1 MRRSRTRRKISIINE
16 NKNVQIILI
25 IIAIVII
32 FISIIGLVIR
42 KRETTKKALIAEQI
56 RQEELSK
63 IFEENEEEIEEATKH
78 IKASKVKMKIVGNIL
93 CEEAILKSAYNK
105 EKNEYNFLPI
115 FSNIKDFIID
125 SDITIGNLETNFYN
139 EDYTSYNS
147 PKSLINLVKELKMGA
162 VNIANNQ
169 NLVYGI
175 DGVILTK
182 KNLTDENIDTYG
194 ISISEDDENFLI
206 KEVNGI
212 KIAFLSYITKI
223 DEGIQLTEENS
234 KYINL
239 YSEEKVDKD
248 FELVKQK
255 GVEYIIVNIHTG
267 NTKYR
272 ITTDEQEI
280 INNKLIES
288 GADLIIGT
296 HQNTVGKLE
305 VRKNSEG
312 KNVFIANSL
321 GNIISENSNLGMILE
336 VEIIRSEKAGG
347 TILSKVI
354 YTPVY
359 TIDNGIKSN
368 NRYEIVDIRDTIK
381 IYENEDNTIV
391 SKSIY
396 NTLKNELNK
405 LENLIR

>member
-1 MRRSRTRRKISIINE
+1 MRRSRTRRKISSINE
-16 NKNVQIILI
+16 NKNAQIILI

-32 FISIIGLVIR
+32 CLSIIGLEIR
-42 KRETTKKALIAEQI
+42 KNETTKKALIAEQI

-63 IFEENEEEIEEATKH
+63 IFEENIEEDNKH
-78 IKASKVKMKIVGNIL
+78 IKSSKVKMKIVGNIL
-93 CEEAILKSAYNK
+93 CEEEILKSAYNK
-105 EKNEYNFLPI
+105 EKNEYDFSPI
-115 FSNIKDFIID
+115 FSNIKDFITD

-139 EDYTSYNS
+139 ENYTSYNS
-147 PKSLINLVKELKMGA
+147 PKSLINVVKELKMGA

-169 NLVYGI
+169 NLAYGI
-175 DGVILTK
+175 DGLILTK
-182 KNLTDENIDTYG
+182 RNFIDENIDTYG
-194 ISISEDDENFLI
+194 TSIGEDDNNFLV

-223 DEGIQLTEENS
+223 DEGIELTEENS

-239 YSEEKVDKD
+239 YSEEKVNKD
-248 FELVKQK
+248 FENVKQK
-255 GVEYIIVNIHTG
+255 GAEYIIVNIHTG

-272 ITTDEQEI
+272 ITSEEQEI

-336 VEIIRSEKAGG
+336 VEIIRSEKVGG

>member
-1 MRRSRTRRKISIINE
+1 MRRSRTRRKISSINE

-32 FISIIGLVIR
+32 CLSIIGLEIR
-42 KRETTKKALIAEQI
+42 KNETTKKALIAEQI

-63 IFEENEEEIEEATKH
+63 IFEENIEEDNKH
-78 IKASKVKMKIVGNIL
+78 IKSSKVKMKIVGNIL

-105 EKNEYNFLPI
+105 EKNEYDFLPI
-115 FSNIKDFIID
+115 FSNIKDFITD

-139 EDYTSYNS
+139 ENYTSYNS
-147 PKSLINLVKELKMGA
+147 PKSLINVVKELKMGA

-169 NLVYGI
+169 NLSDGI
-175 DGVILTK
+175 DGLIVTK
-182 KNLTDENIDTYG
+182 KTLQEAEIDTYG
-194 ISISEDDENFLI
+194 TSIGEDDNNFLI

-223 DEGIQLTEENS
+223 DEGIELTEENS

-239 YSEEKVDKD
+239 YSEEKVNKD
-248 FELVKQK
+248 FENVKQK
-255 GVEYIIVNIHTG
+255 GAEYIIVNIHTG

-272 ITTDEQEI
+272 ITSEEQEI

-336 VEIIRSEKAGG
+336 VEIIRSEKVGG

-359 TIDNGIKSN
+359 TIDNGVKSN

-381 IYENEDNTIV
+381 IYENEDNTVV

-396 NTLKNELNK
+396 NILKKELNK
-405 LENLIR
+405 LETLIR

>member
-1 MRRSRTRRKISIINE
+1 MRRSRTRRKISSINE

-32 FISIIGLVIR
+32 CISIIELVIR
-42 KRETTKKALIAEQI
+42 QKETTKKALIAEQI

-63 IFEENEEEIEEATKH
+63 IFEENIEEDNKH
-78 IKASKVKMKIVGNIL
+78 IKSSKVKMKIVGNIL
-93 CEEAILKSAYNK
+93 CEESVLKSAYNK
-105 EKNEYNFLPI
+105 EKNEYDFLPI
-115 FSNIKDFIID
+115 FSNIKDFITD

-139 EDYTSYNS
+139 ENYTSYNS
-147 PKSLINLVKELKMGA
+147 PKSLINVVKELKMGA

-169 NLVYGI
+169 NLAYGI
-175 DGVILTK
+175 DGLILTK
-182 KNLTDENIDTYG
+182 RNFIDENIDTYG
-194 ISISEDDENFLI
+194 TSIGEDDNNFLI

-223 DEGIQLTEENS
+223 DEGIELTEENS

-239 YSEEKVDKD
+239 YSEEKVNRD
-248 FELVKQK
+248 FENVKQK
-255 GVEYIIVNIHTG
+255 GAEYIIVNIHTG

-272 ITTDEQEI
+272 ITSEEQEI

-336 VEIIRSEKAGG
+336 VEIIRSEKVGG

-359 TIDNGIKSN
+359 TIDNGVKSN

-381 IYENEDNTIV
+381 IYENEDNTVV

-396 NTLKNELNK
+396 NILKKELNK
-405 LENLIR
+405 LETLIR

>member
-1 MRRSRTRRKISIINE
+1 MRRSRTRRKISSINE
-16 NKNVQIILI
+16 NKNAQIILI

-32 FISIIGLVIR
+32 CISIIGLVIR
-42 KRETTKKALIAEQI
+42 QKETTKKALIAEQI

-63 IFEENEEEIEEATKH
+63 IFEENIEEDNKH
-78 IKASKVKMKIVGNIL
+78 IKSSKVKMKIVGNIL
-93 CEEAILKSAYNK
+93 CEESVLKSAYNK
-105 EKNEYNFLPI
+105 EKNEYDFLPI
-115 FSNIKDFIID
+115 FSNIKDFITD

-139 EDYTSYNS
+139 ENYTNHNS
-147 PKSLINLVKELKMGA
+147 PKSLINVIKELKMGA

-169 NLVYGI
+169 NLSDGI
-175 DGVILTK
+175 DGLILTK
-182 KNLTDENIDTYG
+182 RNLIDENIDTYG
-194 ISISEDDENFLI
+194 TSIGEDDYNFLI

-223 DEGIQLTEENS
+223 DEGIELTEENS

-239 YSEEKVDKD
+239 YSEEKINKD
-248 FELVKQK
+248 FENVKQK
-255 GVEYIIVNIHTG
+255 GAEYIIVNIHTG
-267 NTKYR
+267 NTQHR
-272 ITTDEQEI
+272 ITSEEQEN
-280 INNKLIES
+280 INNKLIEN

-312 KNVFIANSL
+312 KNVFIANAL
-321 GNIISENSNLGMILE
+321 GNIISENSNLGMILK

-359 TIDNGIKSN
+359 TIDNGVKSN

-381 IYENEDNTIV
+381 IYENEDNTVV

-396 NTLKNELNK
+396 NILKKELNK
-405 LENLIR
+405 LETLIR

>member
-1 MRRSRTRRKISIINE
+1 MRRSRTRRKISSINE

-32 FISIIGLVIR
+32 CISIIGLVIR
-42 KRETTKKALIAEQI
+42 QKETTKKALIAEQI

-63 IFEENEEEIEEATKH
+63 IFEENIEEDNKH
-78 IKASKVKMKIVGNIL
+78 IKSSKVKMKIVGNIL
-93 CEEAILKSAYNK
+93 CEESVLKSAYNK
-105 EKNEYNFLPI
+105 EKNEYDFLPI
-115 FSNIKDFIID
+115 FSNIKDFITD

-139 EDYTSYNS
+139 ENYTSYNS
-147 PKSLINLVKELKMGA
+147 PKSLINVVKELKMGA

-169 NLVYGI
+169 NLAYGI
-175 DGVILTK
+175 DGLILTK
-182 KNLTDENIDTYG
+182 RNFIDENIDTYG
-194 ISISEDDENFLI
+194 TSIGEDDNNFLI

-223 DEGIQLTEENS
+223 DEGIELTEENS

-239 YSEEKVDKD
+239 YSEEKVNKD
-248 FELVKQK
+248 FENVKQK
-255 GVEYIIVNIHTG
+255 GAEYIIVNIHTG

-272 ITTDEQEI
+272 ITSEEQEI

-336 VEIIRSEKAGG
+336 VEIIRSEKVGG

-359 TIDNGIKSN
+359 TIDNGVKSN

-381 IYENEDNTIV
+381 IYENEDNTVV

-396 NTLKNELNK
+396 NILKKELNK
-405 LENLIR
+405 LETLIR

>member
-175 DGVILTK
+175 DGIILTK

-223 DEGIQLTEENS
+223 DEGIELTEENS